1 MARGTQQSQGRA
13 ARSEGRVTKVAATK
27 EYAFT
32 AFNSKG
38 RKEVFGDQE
47 AYYNKLR
54 LEGLSPDKRV
64 ELVNKT
70 KEEYQTANQNLD
82 QGVDYLRSNGLQNNF
97 LKRFEKDRNE
107 LMGSFGTKTPYPTI
121 GTKDPMVRDA
131 IKSLF
136 DARSSGHIAA
146 PEDLEAKLGYGDTS
160 PFVRFEVSPYDAKKG
175 GVYITQSVF
184 TDDEDGGGE
193 NSQDFHFIPIRP
205 NPNNAQDIVN
215 ARAVAAYLDYFVPRS
230 SISAN
235 RGAR

>member
-1 MARGTQQSQGRA
+1 MARGSTSAQGRVA
-13 ARSEGRVTKVAATK
+13 QSEGRVTKVAPTK
-27 EYAFT
+27 EYAIT

-38 RKEVFGDQE
+38 RKEVFGNQD

-54 LEGLSPDKRV
+54 LEGLTPDKRV

-70 KEEYQTANQNLD
+70 KEEYQTANQSLD

-97 LKRFEKDRNE
+97 LKRFDKDRQE
-107 LMGSFGTKTPYPTI
+107 LMGSFGTKTPYPTVS
-121 GTKDPMVRDA
+121 TKDPMVRDA

-175 GVYITQSVF
+175 GVYITQNVF

-193 NSQDFHFIPIRP
+193 NTQDFHFIPIRP
-205 NPNNAQDIVN
+205 SPNNAQDIVN